1 MSNIGYIQVHAY
13 TAKAQLPLRNVAV
26 AITDKQGKTIAL
38 RLTNS
43 SGKLDRPIEIPV
55 PSPAAGLS
63 PNTGI
68 VPFTTVNLYAK
79 GENFEEI
86 EEMYGEKFDLH
97 SFEEIEAI
105 NIQVFPNIITVQNL
119 QLIPLSELPQ
129 YQNQVEIFNTPAQ
142 NL

>member
-13 TAKAQLPLRNVAV
+13 TAKAQLPLGNVAV
-26 AITDKQGKTIAL
+26 AITDEQGKTIAL

-79 GENFEEI
+79 GEN
-86 EEMYGEKFDLH
+86 L
-97 SFEEIEAI
+97 EEIEAI

>member
-1 MSNIGYIQVHAY
+1 M
-13 TAKAQLPLRNVAV
+13 
-26 AITDKQGKTIAL
+26 
-38 RLTNS
+38 
-43 SGKLDRPIEIPV
+43 
-55 PSPAAGLS
+55 
-63 PNTGI
+63 
-68 VPFTTVNLYAK
+68 NLYAK

-86 EEMYGEKFDLH
+86 EVN
-97 SFEEIEAI
+97 

>member
-26 AITDKQGKTIAL
+26 AITDEQGKTIAL

-68 VPFTTVNLYAK
+68 IPFTTVNLYAK
-79 GENFEEI
+79 GEN
-86 EEMYGEKFDLH
+86 
-97 SFEEIEAI
+97 FEEIEAI